1 MPLGVDNLLL
11 AGRCI
16 SGDFYPH
23 ASYRVMGN
31 MAATGEAA
39 GFAAAEC
46 SKEKISPKAYDGKRA
61 RQFMESRGY
70 EI

>member
-1 MPLGVDNLLL
+1 
-11 AGRCI
+11 
-16 SGDFYPH
+16 
-23 ASYRVMGN
+23 MGN

-46 SKEKISPKAYDGKRA
+46 IRKGIPPKSFDGKIA
-61 RQFMESRGY
+61 RDFMESRGY

>member
-1 MPLGVDNLLL
+1 ML

-39 GFAAAEC
+39 GFAAAK
-46 SKEKISPKAYDGKRA
+46 SSAAGISPRA
-61 RQFMESRGY
+61 FEGRLVRDYMVSLGY